1 MAVIAAPGDTW
12 GISGPDFLAVF
23 AGAAV
28 VFGLLALMDRFL
40 VTRRATGSPR
50 RQAEPVEVAYLNG
63 GAARAVHASLAGL
76 RAAGLVEVAP
86 TGALN
91 VTGALPAGVSRLDHA
106 VYEAAVRRVQAN
118 RLLSDAQVSTAT
130 EAVRAGLV
138 DAGWVLDD
146 DQRARARRGGWLLLA
161 LGAFG
166 FVRVIAGALNAKP
179 TGYLALL
186 TVAVVIA
193 GLLLLRVPKR
203 TAAAARVLA
212 EAQRSHAHLEPKNS
226 PSWATYGLV
235 GGAMGVALYG
245 TAALWAADPV
255 FAADAG
261 LRRPGTDS
269 STGSAGGC
277 GGGGGG
283 GGDGGGCGGGGCGG
297 GGCGG

>member
-28 VFGLLALMDRFL
+28 VFGVYALIDRFL
-40 VTRRATGSPR
+40 VTRRETGSPR
-50 RQAEPVEVAYLNG
+50 RRAEPVEVAYLNG
-63 GAARAVHASLAGL
+63 GAATAVHASLAGL
-76 RAAGLVEVAP
+76 RAAGLVAVAS

-91 VTGALPAGVSRLDHA
+91 ITGALPAGVSRLDHA
-106 VYEAAVRRVQAN
+106 VYEAAGRRVQAN
-118 RLLSDAQVSTAT
+118 RLLSDAQVSTAA

-179 TGYLALL
+179 TGYLAAL

-193 GLLLLRVPKR
+193 GLLLRRVPKR
-203 TAAAARVLA
+203 TAAASRVLA
-212 EAQRSHAHLEPKNS
+212 EARRSYAHLEPKNS

-235 GGAMGVALYG
+235 GGAMGVALFG
-245 TAALWAADPV
+245 TQALWAADPV
-255 FAADAG
+255 FASEAG

-269 STGSAGGC
+269 SSGGGGGGC
-277 GGGGGG
+277 GGGGG
-283 GGDGGGCGGGGCGG
+283 GGGCGGGGCGG

>member
-23 AGAAV
+23 AGAAL
-28 VFGLLALMDRFL
+28 VFGLLALLDRFL
-40 VTRRATGSPR
+40 ITRRATGSPR
-50 RQAEPVEVAYLNG
+50 RRAEPVEVAYLNG

-76 RAAGLVEVAP
+76 RAAGLVAVDP
-86 TGALN
+86 LGALN
-91 VTGALPAGVSRLDHA
+91 ITGALPAGVSRLDHA
-106 VYEAAVRRVQAN
+106 VYEAAGRRVQAT
-118 RLLSDAQVSTAT
+118 RLLSDAQVSNAA

-146 DQRARARRGGWLLLA
+146 DERARARRGGWLLLA
-161 LGAFG
+161 LAAFG
-166 FVRVIAGALNAKP
+166 FVRVIAGAFNAKP
-179 TGYLALL
+179 IGYLALL

-203 TAAAARVLA
+203 TAAASRVLA
-212 EAQRSHAHLEPKNS
+212 EAQRSHAHLKPKNS

-235 GGAMGVALYG
+235 GGAMGVALFG
-245 TAALWAADPV
+245 TEALWAADPV

-261 LRRPGTDS
+261 LRRPSTDS
-269 STGSAGGC
+269 STGGGGAGGC
-277 GGGGGG
+277 G
-283 GGDGGGCGGGGCGG
+283 GGDGGGCGGGCGG

>member
-12 GISGPDFLAVF
+12 GISGPDFLAVL

-28 VFGLLALMDRFL
+28 VFGLLALMDRL
-40 VTRRATGSPR
+40 LITRRETGSPR
-50 RQAEPVEVAYLNG
+50 RRAEPVEVAYLNG
-63 GAARAVHASLAGL
+63 GAATAVHASLAGL
-76 RAAGLVEVAP
+76 RAAGLVAVAP

-91 VTGALPAGVSRLDHA
+91 ITGTLPAGVSRLDHA
-106 VYEAAVRRVQAN
+106 VYEAGGRRVQAN
-118 RLLSDAQVSTAT
+118 RLLADAQVSTAA

-166 FVRVIAGALNAKP
+166 FVRIIAGALNAKP
-179 TGYLALL
+179 TGYLAML
-186 TVAVVIA
+186 TVTVVIV

-203 TAAAARVLA
+203 TAAGSRILGEAR
-212 EAQRSHAHLEPKNS
+212 RSFAHLAPKYS

-235 GGAMGVALYG
+235 GGAMGVALFG
-245 TAALWAADPV
+245 TQALWAADPV

-269 STGSAGGC
+269 SSG
-277 GGGGGG
+277 
-283 GGDGGGCGGGGCGG
+283 GGGCGGGGCGG
-297 GGCGG
+297 GGGGCGGGGCGG